1 MSEGAGAPRRTKQR
15 AAIGQLMEELPDF
28 RTAQQV
34 HEALRDGGDRVGLS
48 TVYRTLQAMA
58 EAGEVDVI
66 RTADGESAYRSCRS
80 HEHHHHLVCRSCGRT
95 VEITGPDVED
105 WAAEIGRQH
114 GFRDIGHE
122 LELFGL
128 CSNCSAP

>member
-1 MSEGAGAPRRTKQR
+1 MSEGAVAPRRTKQR
-15 AAIGQLMEELPDF
+15 AAIGALMEDLADF

-34 HEALRDGGDRVGLS
+34 HEALREAGDRVGLS

-58 EAGEVDVI
+58 ESGEVDVI
-66 RTADGESAYRSCRS
+66 RTADGESAYRSCRI
-80 HEHHHHLVCRSCGRT
+80 HGHHHHLVCRSCGRT
-95 VEITGPDVED
+95 VEISGPDVED

-128 CSNCSAP
+128 CADCAAS